1 MTTFADMETL
11 VLAQTKRPDISDI
24 TAAAIR
30 TATLRAH
37 HVDFFPRD
45 LSEGVLSYTP
55 SSTAIYYPFSNVSTL
70 LPRARSIKFV
80 QCVDTATGVPVEDL
94 EYREIDDLYDSD
106 GNRRLST
113 YTLIGDSLRIF
124 PQRATGSA
132 TAFYYRNPNVNG
144 LEYSSWIA
152 DAYPDELSQ
161 WAAAI
166 VFART
171 GFTEMANDF
180 QRTYVQPFREML
192 IDSHLLGN
200 VS

>member
-11 VLAQTKRPDISDI
+11 VLAQTKRPDIGPT

-45 LSEGVLSYTP
+45 MAEGSLLYTP
-55 SSTAIYYPFSNVSTL
+55 SSTAIFYPFSNVSSM
-70 LPRARSIKFV
+70 LPRVRSIKFIQGLDNV
-80 QCVDTATGVPVEDL
+80 TSVPVEAL
-94 EYREIDDLYDSD
+94 EYRDADDLYDSD
-106 GNRRLST
+106 GNRRQSV
-113 YTLIGDSLRIF
+113 YTLIGDTVRIF
-124 PQRATGSA
+124 PQLATGVAS
-132 TAFYYRNPNVNG
+132 AFYYQNPNVNG

-152 DAYPDELSQ
+152 DTYPDELAQ